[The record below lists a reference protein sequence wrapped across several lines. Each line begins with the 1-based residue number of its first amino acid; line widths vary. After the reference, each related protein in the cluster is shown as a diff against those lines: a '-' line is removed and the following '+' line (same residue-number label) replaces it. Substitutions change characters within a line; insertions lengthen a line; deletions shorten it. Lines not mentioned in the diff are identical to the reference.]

1 MSDKTTTIFVVG
13 GDLLTPG
20 FASTIAVFEVPATAL
35 DGPAVTTSRSELTP
49 VVLPGTRRF
58 LPLRAVELLAP
69 TFSFVLDASD
79 LESSGGGLDLG
90 GAMSVYEIDRISEE

>member
-1 MSDKTTTIFVVG
+1 
-13 GDLLTPG
+13 
-20 FASTIAVFEVPATAL
+20 
-35 DGPAVTTSRSELTP
+35 VTTSRSELVP
-49 VVLPGTRRF
+49 VVLPVTRRF

-90 GAMSVYEIDRISEE
+90 GAISRYEIDRVPDEYIFVQSGRFAAMDHLTAKSMRFVVAL